1 MSGTASPLTES
12 DTPTGATGLSKS
24 PVAKVQHSAT
34 GSDGDSGA
42 NPDMVAVILQCS
54 CNLGN
59 IHDAHLQQLLTS
71 LYEVSWGISMN
82 FAVSIISDG

>member
-1 MSGTASPLTES
+1 MSGTASPLTKS
-12 DTPTGATGLSKS
+12 DTPTGVTGLSKS

-42 NPDMVAVILQCS
+42 NPDMVAVILQFS

-59 IHDAHLQQLLTS
+59 IHDEHLEQLLTS

-82 FAVSIISDG
+82 FAVSFNY